1 MNSPLQWRSLQQ
13 GLLGILEYR
22 RKCGIPQNHIRSHTR
37 CVYTEALES
46 VALKRYRW
54 KWNQRIFSGG
64 LALVMEVIPN
74 GGSGDQAVSENTEIS
89 LLREFQREAYARGGS
104 PKSTQLVQG
113 IVERA

>member
-1 MNSPLQWRSLQQ
+1 
-13 GLLGILEYR
+13 
-22 RKCGIPQNHIRSHTR
+22 
-37 CVYTEALES
+37 
-46 VALKRYRW
+46 
-54 KWNQRIFSGG
+54 
-64 LALVMEVIPN
+64 MEVIPN